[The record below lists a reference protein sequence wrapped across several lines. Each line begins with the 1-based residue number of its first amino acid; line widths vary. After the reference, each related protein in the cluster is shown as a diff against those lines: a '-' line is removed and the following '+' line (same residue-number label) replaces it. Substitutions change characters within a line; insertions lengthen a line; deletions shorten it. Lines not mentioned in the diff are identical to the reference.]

1 MSASYREII
10 NYFLIKALF
19 LIRPFFVKTGIE
31 QFIRAIFHKW
41 LGKKYGHID
50 IFEVPI
56 QDRILTFST
65 SDCYSKEWFFPRYCG
80 GKLHEEPVT
89 MLLVDKLKDAKCFV
103 DVGTNLGWYI
113 CVASVFMENGTV
125 YGFEMDDLNFA
136 LGKRNLEM
144 NGANGSNIFH
154 LAVSDTSG
162 EISYTRD
169 TSLPSVMFR
178 MSPTFQNPD
187 KKTIMTVPSI
197 TLDSFFQEKKLKPDI
212 VKIDV
217 EGAEIKVLRGMKNL
231 LKDSAPK
238 LFVEV
243 HPLTMPD
250 YQSCVEEVINFIIS
264 NGYEVFEIEKLRRHA
279 GERSLRKLNENFK
292 LHFNFNAMLYAE
304 KPQFQ

>member
-10 NYFLIKALF
+10 TYNLIKVLL

-31 QFIRAIFHKW
+31 QFIRARFDKW
-41 LGKKYGHID
+41 LGKRFGHID
-50 IFEVPI
+50 IFEVAI
-56 QDRILTFST
+56 QDKHLTFSS
-65 SDCYSKEWFFPRYCG
+65 SDCYSKEWFFPRYYG

-103 DVGTNLGWYI
+103 DVGANLGWYI
-113 CVASVFMENGTV
+113 CVASVFMEDGTV

-136 LGKRNLEM
+136 LGKKNLEM
-144 NGANGSNIFH
+144 NGGNGSNIFH

-178 MSPTFQNPD
+178 MSSTFQNPD
-187 KKTIMTVPSI
+187 KKNIMTVPSI

-217 EGAEIKVLRGMKNL
+217 EGAEIKVLRGMRNL

-250 YQSCVEEVINFIIS
+250 YQSCVEEVINLIMS
-264 NGYEVFEIEKLRRHA
+264 NGYEVFEIENLRRHG
-279 GERSLRKLNENFK
+279 GEWSLRKLDEDSK
-292 LHFNFNAMLYAE
+292 LYFNFNAMLYAE
-304 KPQFQ
+304 KP